1 MLRGGPGTPVI
12 VCNGFLS
19 ENGRG
24 WAEWKSLIDKR
35 DRDSPVYRI
44 HWGAKE
50 LKDLGILGQGAL
62 KFASSEAIKQAE
74 QAATKAGAKKLA
86 PLGPILRGTDFAKNP
101 WHVARTRADKTGAIV
116 ADVLA

>member
-19 ENGRG
+19 ENRRG

-86 PLGPILRGTDFAKNP
+86 PLGPILRGTDFVKNP